1 MFIIE
6 IWPPRCKSA
15 IHDHAGTYGVVKVL
29 SGQIHNLQFPYLSN
43 CHTGKTSISDEEF
56 KKDDVFYFTPK
67 RNQIHQI

>member
-29 SGQIHNLQFPYLSN
+29 SGEIHNFQFPYLSN
-43 CHTGKTSISDEEF
+43 CPTGMTSISDDEF
-56 KKDDVFYFTPK
+56 
-67 RNQIHQI
+67 